1 MPIYTNDP
9 CDDGLFP
16 VEPSLRS
23 SIGIGPKVTKAIDA
37 ATKDWLDNHPEA
49 TTTVEDNS
57 LTNAKFMDGSVNSRV
72 IEDES
77 ITTDEI
83 ADGAVTTPKIAD
95 GAVTTPKIADNSI
108 TSQKLANNAIDAM
121 PTMSTAVRGVAKV
134 GAGLAMNNGA
144 LELNGGDIAPAVTAW
159 LDAHPEATTTVE
171 DESITND
178 KIANNTI
185 TDAKL
190 VQSNGILDTIQCAV
204 KTVVPEESEVLT
216 GKFIDAQGVEQTSDN
231 FVATEYLNVFGCG
244 GSTIRAR
251 STLNGAAGITF
262 FDSEKNLLLAVN
274 GNNRADY
281 GITGSGHWFEYKITA
296 PVGTAYVRLCGW
308 AATYSGPSDFYF
320 MHGYLNDTS
329 EVASKDYADA
339 INSKTSEAIE
349 MLGGIEYWNLINP
362 DEVVENAIID
372 RNTGRVEANN
382 NYNATGYIWLEP
394 NTTYHSRQVFGDNW
408 YAFYDSDK
416 TFVSD
421 ADVER
426 VYTNMWDVDWVVGDT
441 GYYLRAIVSKTTTP
455 SPAYISSIVDT
466 YMPYGI
472 VTIEDMLDR
481 QDVSNRSKV
490 LVLGD
495 SISTDAYGS
504 YKKWVTV
511 LMEQGFLNSD
521 TVNSSQHAS
530 GFVARYN
537 NGENDFIS
545 RVTAIEDKDSFDM
558 VVVFGGINDYIQS
571 VPMGGGDGETSI
583 TTYFKPAVDYFF
595 EYLIQNF
602 TQARI
607 CVLLPLRTFA
617 TWTNS
622 VGEYQQ
628 AYSEYIHTVA
638 KRYCLPVLNL
648 TEESGFCPFIPT
660 FRDMWTLLPTGYD
673 THDGVHPNVDYERE
687 FLAPMIKDFLAGL

>member
-1 MPIYTNDP
+1 MANIKSINGNPIVPSNGSVGTAQVASGYNLMTNAEKSKLSGVP
-9 CDDGLFP
+9 AKGNTPF
-16 VEPSLRS
+16 S
-23 SIGIGPKVTKAIDA
+23 SINGNPIVVNGSGIA
-37 ATKDWLDNHPEA
+37 N
-49 TTTVEDNS
+49 
-57 LTNAKFMDGSVNSRV
+57 GSVDDR
-72 IEDES
+72 
-77 ITTDEI
+77 
-83 ADGAVTTPKIAD
+83 
-95 GAVTTPKIADNSI
+95 
-108 TSQKLANNAIDAM
+108 
-121 PTMSTAVRGVAKV
+121 
-134 GAGLAMNNGA
+134 
-144 LELNGGDIAPAVTAW
+144 
-159 LDAHPEATTTVE
+159 H
-171 DESITND
+171 
-178 KIANNTI
+178 
-185 TDAKL
+185 L
-190 VQSNGILDTIQCAV
+190 VQSNGILDKIQCAV
-204 KTVVPEESEVLT
+204 KTAVPDESEVLT
-216 GKFIDAQGVEQTSDN
+216 GTYIDEQGVKKTSDL

-251 STLNGAAGITF
+251 TTLLGTAGITF
-262 FDSEKNLLLAVN
+262 YDSKKELLLAVN
-274 GNNRADY
+274 GNNHADY
-281 GITGSGHWFEYKITA
+281 GIASDGYWVEYKITA

-308 AATYSGPSDFYF
+308 AANYSGPSDFYF

-329 EVASKDYADA
+329 AVVSKDYADA
-339 INSKTSEAIE
+339 INSKASEAIE
-349 MLGGIEYWNLINP
+349 VLGGIKYWNLINP
-362 DEVVENAIID
+362 DEVVENASIN

-382 NYNATGYIWLEP
+382 NFNATGYMWLEP
-394 NTTYHSRQVFGDNW
+394 NTTYHSRYIFGDNFF
-408 YAFYDSDK
+408 AFYDAGK
-416 TFVSD
+416 AFVAD
-421 ADVER
+421 ADVKR
-426 VYTNMWDVDWVVGDT
+426 VYTSMWDVDWVVGDT
-441 GYYLRAIVSKTTTP
+441 GYYLRAIIDKSHQ
-455 SPAYISSIVDT
+455 AYISSIVDT
-466 YMPYGI
+466 YMPYGV
-472 VTIEDMLDR
+472 VTVEDMLDR

-511 LMEQGFLNSD
+511 LMEQGFLNAD

-545 RVTAIEDKDSFDM
+545 RVTAIENKDSFDM

-583 TTYFKPAVDYFF
+583 TTYFKPAVDHFF

-607 CVLLPLRTFA
+607 CVLLPLRTSA

-622 VGEYQQ
+622 IGEYQQ

-648 TEESGFCPFIPT
+648 TEESGFCPFIPR

-673 THDGVHPNVDYERE
+673 THDGVHPNEDYERE